1 MLIEEL
7 SESSQPTKFPRI
19 IKNANRIFG
28 AKKVEGFET
37 GFYYVQKDN
46 PSVRSERYDYESRPF
61 LNSAS
66 LKNEFKQDAK
76 QKFKDAYNLRS
87 SQVELVSIFPPAI
100 KPADSEYSRVIGNQ
114 LQTNQYPTYSQQ
126 VANKSKEYKTGNDLQ
141 SIKQLTDM
149 GVITVANV
157 KKVIDGGGVE
167 TLKSSYEQVLDS
179 LIDTTGNAQGFTEPK
194 VIVDNISSLG
204 NVKFNT
210 FLTDFLEVASP
221 IGLICGTVNGNANRL
236 LPYFFSVDKRSPA
249 KRQDII
255 KNSTVHF
262 HPSPQHKLVDSYIEY
277 RGQVLRVSHKFAVK
291 SAEAGQGASFSAL
304 YQSLTEI
311 ASNSRAREEFNRII
325 SDRRFKLAF
334 ENLLLLS
341 DIENAEKIR
350 VTDIKAFLKFL
361 TVLEN
366 SKKYKFKQSDRNI
379 MILLGREFNNNE
391 EIELADWI
399 LGLALGSDMGEKQ
412 SRLAAADDPKIKR
425 VIAMLS
431 TYNGGKFSEAFKQLV
446 YTFDINKWGEATT
459 TRGESHSWWYK
470 IQIATIYAVA
480 NVVNADPAFSS
491 LATWIL
497 NHGRVVQID
506 SRAEQQNNQVVLS
519 NIVATWPSTNIDSV
533 YVNPSAVKNFIR
545 WKLVLNAENSSDIKK
560 FNDLKDDDF
569 GFERADTVR
578 NLVQERLPQ
587 DLAKTAQDW
596 EQIFNPESAKKT
608 RAEPT
613 ARAARAANEPT
624 RAATLLAKT
633 LEDLKNFS
641 QNYSDPKKNIIDLV
655 KRIVPTANNRFV
667 IPDDKIPDLEKII
680 VQSLKN
686 LSFLNPNNDHS
697 ELRQQ
702 AINDLKTTESLLVP
716 VYHALWIRELVNR
729 GKINTI
735 NLKTNQEF
743 RAELA
748 MLNKQLR
755 NLGSTVDIENNF

>member
-755 NLGSTVDIENNF
+755 NLGSTDDIKNNF